1 MEFNIKLNFNLR
13 LESKIVYDVH
23 FRGRTSCS
31 VTTCLGVRCWERAQ
45 WWFMNR
51 IREKTQWWFGEGE
64 GRIPFRPVG
73 EVSEITVH
81 YDNMTEVCLFPN
93 KPRLICQ
100 RILSIFFLK
109 RRQEMD
115 AHIPPQTAAC
125 VPACTNQALCH
136 ERSAAVPNCFF
147 FFFKLKYSWFTMLC

>member
-1 MEFNIKLNFNLR
+1 M
-13 LESKIVYDVH
+13 D
-23 FRGRTSCS
+23 
-31 VTTCLGVRCWERAQ
+31 
-45 WWFMNR
+45 R

-100 RILSIFFLK
+100 RSLSIFFLK
-109 RRQEMD
+109 RLQEMD
-115 AHIPPQTAAC
+115 ARIPPRLLPVSLLAATKPCATKGQLLSQTG
-125 VPACTNQALCH
+125 L
-136 ERSAAVPNCFF
+136 FF
-147 FFFKLKYSWFTMLC
+147 